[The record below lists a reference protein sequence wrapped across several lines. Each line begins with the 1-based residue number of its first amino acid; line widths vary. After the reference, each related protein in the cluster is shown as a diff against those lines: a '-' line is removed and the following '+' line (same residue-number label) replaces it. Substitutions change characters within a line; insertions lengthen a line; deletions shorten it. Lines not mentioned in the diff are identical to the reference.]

1 MRKNA
6 DESILQRFP
15 ISFRLLYDSPVNT
28 YDSHMDFPKTDRT
41 TLKRLPKRGVYEREL
56 VHAILDE
63 AFICHVGFAVDGQ
76 PFVIPTGFGR
86 VGDQIFIHGSQISR
100 MLRTLAGGIDVC
112 VTVTLLDGLVLAR
125 SAFHHSMNYRS
136 VVIFGR
142 ASLVDDREMKL
153 AALRAFSEHVIPD
166 RWDEVREPTDQELK
180 ATAVLSLPLEEA
192 SAKVRTGPPIDDE
205 DDYALPV
212 WAGVL
217 PFSLAAGEPVADPRL
232 PEGIELSPSIRKV
245 ADR

>member
-1 MRKNA
+1 M
-6 DESILQRFP
+6 P
-15 ISFRLLYDSPVNT
+15 LLYDSRVNI
-28 YDSHMDFPKTDRT
+28 YDSQMDFPKTDRS

-56 VHAILDE
+56 VYSILDE
-63 AFICHVGFAVDGQ
+63 AFICHVGFSVDAQ

-86 VGDQIFIHGSQISR
+86 VDDRLYIHGSQISR
-100 MLRTLAGGIDVC
+100 MLRTLAGSIDVC

-142 ASLVDDREMKL
+142 ASLVDDREAKL
-153 AALRAFSEHVIPD
+153 AALRAFSEHVIPG
-166 RWDEVREPTDQELK
+166 RWKEARRPTDQELK

-205 DDYALPV
+205 EDYGLPV

-217 PFSLAAGEPVADPRL
+217 PLSLVAGVPVPDPRL
-232 PEGIELSPSIRKV
+232 PEEIEVSQSVREYRLPH
-245 ADR
+245 